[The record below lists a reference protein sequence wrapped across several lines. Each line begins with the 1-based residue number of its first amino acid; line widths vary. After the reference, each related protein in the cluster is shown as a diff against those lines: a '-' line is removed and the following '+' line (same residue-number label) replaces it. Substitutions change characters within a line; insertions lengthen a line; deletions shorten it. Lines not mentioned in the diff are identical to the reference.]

1 MNIDRYEDDG
11 TDRKKKGRKE
21 EGREE
26 RKGVLRRVISSKIL
40 VSDCSYCVITLTD
53 MLTAIYYY
61 SGILAEC
68 FTQ

>member
-1 MNIDRYEDDG
+1 MKMMGQTERNKE
-11 TDRKKKGRKE
+11 GRKE

-40 VSDCSYCVITLTD
+40 VSDCSYCVVTLTD